1 MRLGQWK
8 GRNGD
13 IHLYS
18 HMLINIILDIN
29 NLLRDVEDMVKV
41 EDRKRLIKSVK
52 S

>member
-18 HMLINIILDIN
+18 HMLINILDIN
-29 NLLRDVEDMVKV
+29 NLCRDVEDMVKV